1 MSKDVIVDEMHDRCL
16 MSSARRL
23 SRILTAIYDEELRP
37 LGLKPGQLAML
48 LVIAKAGLV
57 RRIDIGRITDLDPS
71 TLTRNLPLLLED
83 DWIEEVANSSDGRGN
98 PVRIT
103 AKGRAIIKKA
113 VAPWKKAQQRACKLL
128 GQERAEA
135 LIKLFGPMAQTPG
148 A

>member
-1 MSKDVIVDEMHDRCL
+1 MHDRCL

-23 SRILTAIYDEELRP
+23 SRVLTAIYDEELRP

-48 LVIAKAGLV
+48 LVIAKAGPI

-71 TLTRNLPLLLED
+71 TLTRNLSLLLED
-83 DWIEEVANSSDGRGN
+83 DWIDEVTNSNDGRGN

-103 AKGRAIIKKA
+103 AKGRAIIRTA
-113 VAPWKKAQQRACKLL
+113 AAPWKRAQRRACKIL
-128 GQERAEA
+128 GFERAEA
-135 LIKLFGPMAQTPG
+135 LITLFGPTAETPK